1 MLKIKAKTIIAPA
14 ISTTLP
20 FAGLVV
26 TLGGVVVVTGPAGTV
41 MGAVVVVGT
50 VVLHTKLPE
59 SVPATT
65 RQPSGTVVT
74 VVNEGEQSLL
84 W

>member
-1 MLKIKAKTIIAPA
+1 MLKTKAKTRIVPA
-14 ISTTLP
+14 ITTTLP

-26 TLGGVVVVTGPAGTV
+26 TLGGVVVVAAPAGTV
-41 MGAVVVVGT
+41 VAAAVVVGT
-50 VVLHTKLPE
+50 VALHTKLPE

-65 RQPSGTVVT
+65 RQPSGTAVT
-74 VVNEGEQSLL
+74 VVKEGEQSLL